1 MTAPE
6 PNDVRFVRAPD
17 GETLLI
23 DGGQAMQAWEADLM
37 RELADMLCEPG
48 GDFLEVGL
56 GFGYSALRIAGHPRT
71 RSHLVLE
78 KYQVVIDDF
87 WHRHPEPPDT
97 LRVECADVFE
107 VVGALGSERFDGIF
121 FDPALP
127 MSVWR
132 DARLWEGVMPS
143 VRAALRPGGRFA
155 PFFTTEPVLRA
166 QFAPWFDE
174 VSVHRRRFEAYE
186 DTCYTHG
193 RSGDAYLQVYRKSG
207 SG

>member
-1 MTAPE
+1 MTASR
-6 PNDVRFVRAPD
+6 DVRFVRASE

-23 DGGQAMQAWEADLM
+23 DGAQAMQAWEADLM
-37 RELADMLCEPG
+37 RELADLLRGSG

-56 GFGYSALRIAGHPRT
+56 GFGYSALRIAGHPQT

-78 KYQVVIDDF
+78 KYQVVIDNF
-87 WHRHPEPPDT
+87 RQRHPKPPDT
-97 LRVECADVFE
+97 LTVKCADVFD
-107 VVGALGSERFDGIF
+107 VFGALGRERYDGIF

-132 DARLWEGVMPS
+132 DARLWEAVMPS
-143 VRAALRPGGRFA
+143 LRAALRPGGRFA
-155 PFFTTEPVLRA
+155 PFFTTRPVLRA
-166 QFAPWFDE
+166 QFAPWFEE
-174 VSVHRRRFEAYE
+174 VSVYRRRFEAYE
-186 DTCYTHG
+186 HTSYTHG